1 MIIVIEQNIVFSI
14 EVYECRHLRLYSQS
28 TMCRLSQ
35 EPPVNNSDVM
45 QGSTFVHW
53 VENVPHD
60 TNASIPEHHQLSHF
74 SITSFQL
81 ISFHNGELA
90 GLCLFW
96 FNDSNIIIFSVYQ
109 VLTGSFWLKSWLGK

>member
-1 MIIVIEQNIVFSI
+1 
-14 EVYECRHLRLYSQS
+14 
-28 TMCRLSQ
+28 MCRLSH